1 VRLPFFPAG
10 CLHSHRRA
18 DLLQGF
24 QATNIALW
32 STPILTTSVAAVK
45 PYSTQSEV
53 IEMQNRN
60 DNAQPGNQ
68 FGHRHDRS
76 LGVLQDFRG
85 PDSGFGMGAFVLL
98 YQQPTGLCLPFKP

>member
-1 VRLPFFPAG
+1 
-10 CLHSHRRA
+10 
-18 DLLQGF
+18 
-24 QATNIALW
+24 
-32 STPILTTSVAAVK
+32 LTTSVAAVK